1 MELSQLAIKNILP
14 VIAGLLIVVFILSN
28 SRLPR
33 KSEVVYNC
41 SLAEISP
48 DFPIEI
54 KEGCRKLRMDKIN
67 ENRISK

>member
-1 MELSQLAIKNILP
+1 MRNYLP
-14 VIAGLLIVVFILSN
+14 VILILLIVVFILFIIG
-28 SRLPR
+28 LPR
-33 KSEVVYNC
+33 NSEVVYNC

-48 DFPIEI
+48 DFPLEV